1 VPLFEPYRP
10 ELKDGERR
18 STSADVVIRAAI
30 ADDVADLAALEAER
44 ERGDPAEY
52 AAKLE
57 KLIAASAARKTL
69 ALTAQHKARLVG
81 LAKVTRFAPP
91 PDSPPSIAPAGWYL
105 SGVIVA
111 PDYRR
116 SGIGRRLTHARL
128 TWIAERDHA
137 AYYFSN
143 ARNRASIDLHRA
155 FGFIELTRDFSF
167 PGASFE
173 GGIGILFRAEL
184 APRADTSSFD

>member
-1 VPLFEPYRP
+1 VPLFAPYRP
-10 ELKDGERR
+10 ELKDRERR
-18 STSADVVIRAAI
+18 PTSADVVIRAAI

-44 ERGDPAEY
+44 EGGDPAEY

-57 KLIAASAARKTL
+57 KLIAASATRKTL
-69 ALTAQHKARLVG
+69 ALTAQHKSRLVG

-137 AYYFSN
+137 AYYVSN

-155 FGFIELTRDFSF
+155 FGFIELTRNFSF